1 MGQGPHLLKKKLSLC
16 TDYVFSWNKSKLLL
30 LDVFTACA
38 RIIFLCFYLINYICV
53 YTLSMNSIM
62 KPLMRLWMPYRMMV
76 LLWYTVV
83 CMMSSCQ
90 SANLLQLLEQVYVY
104 FKKIE

>member
-1 MGQGPHLLKKKLSLC
+1 
-16 TDYVFSWNKSKLLL
+16 
-30 LDVFTACA
+30 
-38 RIIFLCFYLINYICV
+38 
-53 YTLSMNSIM
+53 MNSIM